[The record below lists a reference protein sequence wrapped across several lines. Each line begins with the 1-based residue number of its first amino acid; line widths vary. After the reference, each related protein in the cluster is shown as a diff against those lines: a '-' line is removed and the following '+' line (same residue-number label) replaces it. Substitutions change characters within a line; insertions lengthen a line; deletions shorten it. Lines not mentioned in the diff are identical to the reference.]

1 MEMRVSHRRF
11 AFGLTAGFLL
21 LPGVAHAWW
30 SEDWTKRKLF
40 QIDTGPAGANVTEA
54 VGPSPV
60 LVRLHPGNFKFDGA
74 KPDGSDLRFI
84 ASDDKT
90 PLKHHVEKFD
100 SLLGEALIWVGVP
113 ELKPGSKADLWLYYG
128 NEKAAVADDAKGTY
142 DGSTALVYHFAERGQ
157 PPKDSGKWAIH
168 AAGTGESTEAI
179 IGDGLR
185 LGGGAPLEIPASP
198 TLAWAA
204 GAKATWSLWI
214 KPADEK
220 ATGVLLSR
228 REGGSALVLGV
239 EDGKP
244 YVQLE
249 SDSQV
254 RRAVARDELAANR
267 WHHLAVAAGEAIALY
282 VDGHSAEKIG
292 AALPSLSGP
301 IRLGGD
307 AAPAAAEPAGG
318 SASARAQPRG
328 FKGDVDELQMASAE
342 RPEAFLRAAFA
353 SQGADGAAFLA
364 AGQDEEKG
372 SGGGG
377 YFTVILRSVTVD
389 GWVVIGLLGAMA
401 FVSWLVMISKASY
414 LGAVERANDYFSE
427 RFRHLGADLKKLVA
441 QENSDAQL
449 GEPKILQR
457 SPLHRIFKITI
468 EEVGKR
474 MAAAR
479 PLSAEAI
486 ESIRASMDAGLV
498 RENQRLSERMVLLTI
513 AISGGPF
520 LGLLGTVVGV
530 MITFASIAAAGD
542 VNVNAIAPGIA
553 AALVATVAGLA
564 VAIPALFGY
573 NWLLTRI
580 KNATAAMQVFAD
592 ELVTRLAEAYSERAA
607 AAPSRPLREAS
618 GDWAHREAVRPPPL
632 PAPAMNVE

>member
-1 MEMRVSHRRF
+1 MEMRVSHRRS
-11 AFGLTAGFLL
+11 AFGLTAGLLL
-21 LPGVAHAWW
+21 LPGIAHAWW

-40 QIDTGPAGANVTEA
+40 QIDTGPAGANVIEA

-60 LVRLHPGNFKFDGA
+60 LVRLHPGNFKFEGA

-84 ASDDKT
+84 AADDKT

-100 SLLGEALIWVGVP
+100 SLLGEALVWVGVP

-128 NEKAAVADDAKGTY
+128 NEKAASAEDAKGTY

-198 TLAWAA
+198 ALAWAA

-214 KPADEK
+214 KPADEE

-228 REGGSALVLGV
+228 REGGSGLVLGL
-239 EDGKP
+239 EGGKP

-249 SDSQV
+249 NDSQV
-254 RRAVARDELAANR
+254 RRAAAGEELAAHR

-282 VDGHSAEKIG
+282 VDGRSPEKIA

-301 IRLGGD
+301 ILLGGD
-307 AAPAAAEPAGG
+307 AAPAAA
-318 SASARAQPRG
+318 SAQAQPPR
-328 FKGDVDELQMASAE
+328 FKGEVDELQMASAE
-342 RPEAFLRAAFA
+342 RPEAFLRAAVA
-353 SQGADGAAFLA
+353 SQGAGGAAFLA
-364 AGQDEEKG
+364 AGEEEDKDKG
-372 SGGGG
+372 SADAG
-377 YFTVILRSVTVD
+377 YFAVILKSVTLD
-389 GWVVIGLLGAMA
+389 GWVVMA

-427 RFRHLGADLKKLVA
+427 RFRHLSDDLRKLVV
-441 QENSDAQL
+441 QVNGEFQL
-449 GEPKILQR
+449 GEPKVLQG
-457 SPLHRIFKITI
+457 SPLHRIFKTTA
-468 EEVGKR
+468 EEIGKR
-474 MAAAR
+474 TAAAK

-486 ESIRASMDAGLV
+486 ESIRASMDASLV
-498 RENQRLSERMVLLTI
+498 RENQRLTERMVLLTI

-592 ELVTRLAEAYSERAA
+592 ELVTRVAEAYSERAA
-607 AAPSRPLREAS
+607 AEPAANSGRPPREAH
-618 GDWAHREAVRPPPL
+618 GERAHRDVRPPPL
-632 PAPAMNVE
+632 PTPVMNAE